1 MFAYLN
7 RPYPYKFTTIQD
19 VGFYLFIGVFVS
31 VFLAFFQPFDINLW
45 ETDRKPLKLVGYGVV
60 AFIVPLSL
68 TIVRK
73 FIVNER
79 KLEYTY
85 KIKHEILWLFIIIAC
100 IAAANLFYSNW
111 IGILHINFSSFL
123 LFLGVVIT
131 VGIFPVLGS
140 IWLKHKQYLA
150 LNYKEAAAI
159 EANINTNPKEIRDEG
174 QEILFIA
181 ENEKESLSIVSS
193 GLLYIESMDNYC
205 QFVFMKDGQVKKQ
218 ILRGPLKRFESQ
230 ISLFHLRK
238 CHRSFIV
245 NLENVIH
252 IDGNAQGYTLY
263 LNQEGVTVP
272 VSRNFGPEIKKFFS
286 KSA

>member
-19 VGFYLFIGVFVS
+19 VGFYLLIGIFVS

-45 ETDRKPLKLVGYGVV
+45 ETDLKPLKLIGYGVV

-68 TIVRK
+68 IFLRK

-85 KIKHEILWLFIIIAC
+85 KIKHEILWLFIIITC

-159 EANINTNPKEIRDEG
+159 EENIITNPKEIRDEG
-174 QEILFIA
+174 QENLFIA

-230 ISLFHLRK
+230 ISLVHLRK

-263 LNQEGVTVP
+263 LNQNNVAVP

-286 KSA
+286 KGA

>member
-1 MFAYLN
+1 
-7 RPYPYKFTTIQD
+7 
-19 VGFYLFIGVFVS
+19 
-31 VFLAFFQPFDINLW
+31 
-45 ETDRKPLKLVGYGVV
+45 
-60 AFIVPLSL
+60 
-68 TIVRK
+68 
-73 FIVNER
+73 
-79 KLEYTY
+79 
-85 KIKHEILWLFIIIAC
+85 
-100 IAAANLFYSNW
+100 
-111 IGILHINFSSFL
+111 
-123 LFLGVVIT
+123 LGVVIT

-159 EANINTNPKEIRDEG
+159 EENIITNPKEIRDEG
-174 QEILFIA
+174 QENLFIA

-230 ISLFHLRK
+230 ISLVHLRK

-263 LNQEGVTVP
+263 LNQNNVAVP

-286 KSA
+286 KGA